1 MRTYR
6 AYFLDTEAHVL
17 RPPEIIES
25 TNDHEASQ
33 KAKLLV
39 NGCNIEL
46 WEDDRLVRRLT
57 QN

>member
-39 NGCNIEL
+39 NGCDI
-46 WEDDRLVRRLT
+46 
-57 QN
+57 